1 MPFEFERLN
10 IEDVR
15 IIKAKKFEDPRGFF
29 AELYKD
35 EDFAQ
40 AGIKMII
47 RQISF
52 SKSQKGVLRGLH
64 FQLNPFAQAKIV
76 RVISGEVFDVAV
88 DLRKSSKTFGHW
100 TGANLKSGDFNMLCI
115 PEGFAHGFEVLSET
129 VEFEYL
135 CSQVYAPKYERGL
148 IYNDPSL
155 NIGWKTKNPIV
166 SEKDLKFPSFSKDEQ
181 YF

>member
-1 MPFEFERLN
+1 MPFEFEKTAL
-10 IEDVR
+10 EDV
-15 IIKAKKFEDPRGFF
+15 IVVKAKKIEDSRGFF

-35 EDFAQ
+35 EDFEK
-40 AGIKMII
+40 AGIKFSV
-47 RQISF
+47 RQTNL

-88 DLRKSSKTFGHW
+88 DLRKSSKTFGRW
-100 TGANLKSGDFNMLCI
+100 AGVNLTGEGFNMFYI

-129 VEFEYL
+129 AEFEYL

-148 IYNDPSL
+148 LYNDPSL
-155 NIGWKTKNPIV
+155 NIGWTTKNPIV
-166 SEKDLKFPSFSKDEQ
+166 SERDLKFPAFSKEEQ